1 MEQLERKTFRNHK
14 TNLSIRIMNQIIH
27 PDFKLNGKSFTF
39 IELLAEALYLK
50 ETGQL
55 FEKEIGK
62 FLLDW
67 LNNESFIMVQTSGS
81 TGKPKQIL
89 LQKSAMIASANA
101 TGLFFDLQPKNT
113 ALLCLSA
120 NYIAGK
126 MMLVRAITLGLH
138 LDTINPNSAP
148 LQTKKYHFAAMVP
161 LQVQK
166 SLSKLHLVDIVLIGG
181 TKVSYSLSESIL
193 KTNCNAFESYGM
205 TETISH
211 IAIKK
216 IGELSFTVL
225 PNITVSVDER
235 SCLVIEAVELSKE
248 KVITNDIVEI
258 LNATQFIL
266 KGRIDN
272 VINSGGIKIFPEEVE
287 EILAKFISV
296 PFFVAR
302 KPDEI
307 LGEKVILV
315 LEATP
320 FAIDNSVFSELSK
333 YQIPKEILFL
343 ESFERTE
350 TQKINR
356 KKSLEKLV

>member
-1 MEQLERKTFRNHK
+1 
-14 TNLSIRIMNQIIH
+14 MNQIIH
-27 PDFKLNGKSFTF
+27 PDFKLNGKSFTY

-50 ETGQL
+50 ENGL
-55 FEKEIGK
+55 FFEKAIGE

-67 LNNESFIMVQTSGS
+67 LNSESFVLVQSSGS
-81 TGKPKQIL
+81 TGIPKQII
-89 LQKSAMIASANA
+89 LQKSAMIASAKA
-101 TGLFFDLQPKNT
+101 TGLFFNLQPKAT

-138 LDTINPNSAP
+138 IDTIDPNSTP
-148 LQTKKYHFAAMVP
+148 LHTKKYHFAAMVP
-161 LQVQK
+161 MQVTNSLQQ
-166 SLSKLHLVDIVLIGG
+166 LHLVDIVLVGG
-181 TKVSYSLSESIL
+181 AKVSDSLSENIL

-225 PNITVSVDER
+225 PNVTISVDER
-235 SCLVIEAVELSKE
+235 NCLVIDAAVLSEE
-248 KVITNDIVEI
+248 KIITNDIVEI
-258 LNATQFIL
+258 INATQFIL

-287 EILAKFISV
+287 EMLGKHIYV
-296 PFFVAR
+296 PFFIAS

-307 LGEKVILV
+307 LGEKVILA
-315 LEATP
+315 LEAKP
-320 FAIDNSVFSELSK
+320 FSIENRIFSELSK
-333 YQIPKEILFL
+333 YQIPKEIHFL
-343 ESFERTE
+343 DEFVRTE

-356 KKSLEKLV
+356 KKTMEKLV

>member
-1 MEQLERKTFRNHK
+1 
-14 TNLSIRIMNQIIH
+14 MNQIIH
-27 PDFKLNGKSFTF
+27 PDFKLNGKSFTY
-39 IELLAEALYLK
+39 IELLSEALYLK
-50 ETGQL
+50 ENGQL
-55 FEKEIGK
+55 FEKEIAN

-67 LNNESFIMVQTSGS
+67 LNSESFILVQTSGS
-81 TGKPKQIL
+81 TGKPKQIV
-89 LQKSAMIASANA
+89 LQKSAMIASAKA
-101 TGLFFDLQPKNT
+101 TGLFFNLQPKKT

-138 LDTINPNSAP
+138 LDTIDPTSNPLSS
-148 LQTKKYHFAAMVP
+148 KKYNFIAMVP
-161 LQVQK
+161 MQVEK
-166 SLSKLHLVDIVLIGG
+166 SLAKLNLVDKLLIGG

-225 PNITVSVDER
+225 PNVTISMDDR
-235 SCLVIEAVELSKE
+235 NCLVIEASELFKE

-258 LNATQFIL
+258 VNATQFIL

-272 VINSGGIKIFPEEVE
+272 VLNSGGIKIFPEEVE
-287 EILAKFISV
+287 EKLAKYISA
-296 PFFVAR
+296 PFFIGS

-315 LEATP
+315 IEATP
-320 FAIDNSVFSELSK
+320 FSIDNSVFSELSK
-333 YQIPKEILFL
+333 YQIPKQILFV
-343 ESFERTE
+343 EAFDRTE

-356 KKSLEKLV
+356 KKTLEKLI

>member
-1 MEQLERKTFRNHK
+1 M
-14 TNLSIRIMNQIIH
+14 IQIIH
-27 PDFKLNGKSFTF
+27 PDFKLNGKSFTY
-39 IELLAEALYLK
+39 IELLSEALYLK
-50 ETGQL
+50 ENGQL

-67 LNNESFIMVQTSGS
+67 LNNESFVLVKTSGS
-81 TGKPKQIL
+81 TGIPKQIV
-89 LQKSAMIASANA
+89 LQKSAMIASAKA
-101 TGLFFDLQPKNT
+101 TGLFFNLIPKST
-113 ALLCLSA
+113 SLLCLSA

-138 LDTINPNSAP
+138 IDTIDPTSAP
-148 LQTKKYHFAAMVP
+148 LTTKKYNFIAMVP

-166 SLSKLHLVDIVLIGG
+166 SLSKLHLADNVLIGG

-216 IGELSFTVL
+216 IGELYFTVL
-225 PNITVSVDER
+225 PNVTISVDDR
-235 SCLVIEAVELSKE
+235 SCLVIEALELSIE
-248 KVITNDIVEI
+248 KIITNDIVEI
-258 LNATQFIL
+258 LNATQFVL

-272 VINSGGIKIFPEEVE
+272 VINSGGIKIFPEEIE
-287 EILAKFISV
+287 ELIGKHISV
-296 PFFVAR
+296 PFFIAS

-315 LEATP
+315 IEAKP
-320 FAIDNSVFSELSK
+320 FSIKNKVFSELSK

-343 ESFERTE
+343 ESFVRTE

-356 KKSLEKLV
+356 KKSLEKLM

>member
-1 MEQLERKTFRNHK
+1 
-14 TNLSIRIMNQIIH
+14 MNQIIH
-27 PDFKLNGKSFTF
+27 PDFKLNGKSFTDVA
-39 IELLAEALYLK
+39 LLSEALYLK
-50 ETGQL
+50 KNGQL
-55 FEKEIGK
+55 FEKEIGN

-67 LNNESFIMVQTSGS
+67 LNLESFILVQTSGS
-81 TGKPKQIL
+81 TGIPKQIV
-89 LQKSAMIASANA
+89 LQKSAMIASAKA
-101 TGLFFDLQPKNT
+101 TGLFFNLQPKNT

-138 LDTINPNSAP
+138 LDTIDPTSTP
-148 LQTKKYHFAAMVP
+148 LSSKKYNFIAMVP
-161 LQVQK
+161 MQVEK
-166 SLSKLHLVDIVLIGG
+166 SLAKLHLVDKLLIGG
-181 TKVSYSLSESIL
+181 TKVSYNLSESIL
-193 KTNCNAFESYGM
+193 KSNCNAFESYGM

-216 IGELSFTVL
+216 IGEQAFNVL
-225 PNITVSVDER
+225 PNVTISADER
-235 SCLVIEAVELSKE
+235 SCLVIEASELFHE
-248 KVITNDIVEI
+248 KIITNDIVAI
-258 LNATQFIL
+258 VNTTQFIL

-287 EILAKFISV
+287 EILGKFISV
-296 PFFVAR
+296 PFFVAS

-320 FAIDNSVFSELSK
+320 FSFDNSVFSELSK

-343 ESFERTE
+343 EAFERTE
-350 TQKINR
+350 TNKINR
-356 KKSLEKLV
+356 KKTLEKLI

>member
-1 MEQLERKTFRNHK
+1 
-14 TNLSIRIMNQIIH
+14 MNQIIH
-27 PDFKLNGKSFTF
+27 PDFKLNGKSFTY
-39 IELLAEALYLK
+39 IELLSEALYLK
-50 ETGQL
+50 ENGKL
-55 FEKEIGK
+55 FEKEIAN

-67 LNNESFIMVQTSGS
+67 LNSESFILVQTSGS
-81 TGKPKQIL
+81 TGKPKQIV
-89 LQKSAMIASANA
+89 LQKSAMIASAKA
-101 TGLFFDLQPKNT
+101 TGLFFNLQPKNT

-138 LDTINPNSAP
+138 LDTNDPKSEP
-148 LQTKKYHFAAMVP
+148 LSTNKYNFIAMVP
-161 LQVQK
+161 MQVEK
-166 SLSKLHLVDIVLIGG
+166 SLAKLNLVDKLLIGG

-225 PNITVSVDER
+225 PNVTISVDDR
-235 SCLVIEAVELSKE
+235 NCLVIEASELFKE

-258 LNATQFIL
+258 VNATQFIL

-272 VINSGGIKIFPEEVE
+272 VLNSGGIKIFPEEVE
-287 EILAKFISV
+287 EKLAKYISE
-296 PFFVAR
+296 PFFIGS

-315 LEATP
+315 IEATP
-320 FAIDNSVFSELSK
+320 FSIDNSVFSELSK
-333 YQIPKEILFL
+333 YQIPKQILFL
-343 ESFERTE
+343 ETFERTE
-350 TQKINR
+350 TNKINR
-356 KKSLEKLV
+356 KKTIEKLI

>member
-1 MEQLERKTFRNHK
+1 
-14 TNLSIRIMNQIIH
+14 MNQIIH
-27 PDFKLNGKSFTF
+27 PDFKLNGKSFTYV
-39 IELLAEALYLK
+39 ELLAEALYLK
-50 ETGQL
+50 ENGQL

-81 TGKPKQIL
+81 TGIPKQIV
-89 LQKSAMIASANA
+89 LQKSAMIASAKA
-101 TGLFFDLQPKNT
+101 TGLYFNLTPKST
-113 ALLCLSA
+113 SLLCLSA

-126 MMLVRAITLGLH
+126 MMLVRALTLGLH
-138 LDTINPNSAP
+138 LDTIDPTSAP
-148 LQTKKYHFAAMVP
+148 LSTKKYNFTAMVP

-181 TKVSYSLSESIL
+181 TKVSYILSESIL

-225 PNITVSVDER
+225 PNVTISIDNR
-235 SCLVIEAVELSKE
+235 SCLVIEAVELSEE

-258 LNATQFIL
+258 LNTTQFIF

-296 PFFVAR
+296 PFFVAS

-320 FAIDNSVFSELSK
+320 FSFDNSVFSELSK
-333 YQIPKEILFL
+333 YQIPKEIVFL
-343 ESFERTE
+343 ESFVRTE

>member
-1 MEQLERKTFRNHK
+1 
-14 TNLSIRIMNQIIH
+14 MNQIIH
-27 PDFKLNGKSFTF
+27 PDFKLSGKSFTY

-50 ETGQL
+50 ENGQL
-55 FEKEIGK
+55 FEKAIGN

-81 TGKPKQIL
+81 TGIPKQIV
-89 LQKSAMIASANA
+89 LQKSAMIASAKA
-101 TGLFFDLQPKNT
+101 TGLYFNLQPKNT

-138 LDTINPNSAP
+138 LDTIDPTNAP
-148 LQTKKYHFAAMVP
+148 LSTKKYNFIAMVP
-161 LQVQK
+161 MQVQK
-166 SLSKLHLVDIVLIGG
+166 SLSKLHLVDKILIGG
-181 TKVSYSLSESIL
+181 AKVSYSLSESIL

-216 IGELSFTVL
+216 IGANAFTVL
-225 PNITVSVDER
+225 PNVVISVDER
-235 SCLVIEAVELSKE
+235 SCLVIEALELSKE
-248 KVITNDIVEI
+248 KIITNDIVEI
-258 LNATQFIL
+258 LNATQFVL

-272 VINSGGIKIFPEEVE
+272 IINSGGIKIFPEEVE

-296 PFFVAR
+296 PFFVAS

-320 FAIDNSVFSELSK
+320 FSIENNFFSELTK
-333 YQIPKEILFL
+333 FQIPKEILFL
-343 ESFERTE
+343 ESFVRTE